1 MAADCF
7 LWWCGAALY
16 IYIYGVL
23 KFQTSPPLAM
33 PHIPQSNNIVDI
45 NILEEKLSL
54 YEILNVSDDAS
65 LEEIKVCDD
74 DLRGGS
80 GEANDLIRMA
90 QRAYKKLILEHH
102 PDKNVKDREGST
114 RRFTRIQEAYEVCLH
129 PVTLCIQRTYFYVR
143 Y

>member
-1 MAADCF
+1 MRHWRKSRYVMVTF
-7 LWWCGAALY
+7 
-16 IYIYGVL
+16 
-23 KFQTSPPLAM
+23 
-33 PHIPQSNNIVDI
+33 
-45 NILEEKLSL
+45 
-54 YEILNVSDDAS
+54 
-65 LEEIKVCDD
+65 
-74 DLRGGS
+74 

-143 Y
+143 YWQTNRHE